1 MNTSKVFIIKS
12 ILLSL
17 VIQVCFGYANGYH
30 GKKWSYVGKRS
41 RRNHSRR
48 GTRSLVSKG
57 RRPESDDLD
66 LQNCGRIKND
76 VDYYLDELDPP
87 DESEEQDMEYK
98 QVDAGTDESGSNF
111 FEGENAVHVNP
122 CTGSISFDTNYDLVD
137 SSLPCLQETN
147 TPSPKSNQEPSPTPS
162 NLYNKVTKSSFPSPS
177 ISIEPSI
184 AVTSTKSLS
193 PSSSVIPNSSQDPS
207 MFPSSSISTRPSV
220 VITIQQTKIIESISC
235 PQQQLEICHNFNNK
249 TLEIDFKY
257 SLETT
262 DTIVHPAMVLPK
274 LEETLLQRLADK
286 LLSHCFNDQDSKL
299 SANGDNSRRFQ
310 TRRNL
315 KGNSRQLL
323 NTVVGVCSKPKDEE
337 STNGK

>member
-12 ILLSL
+12 IVLSF
-17 VIQVCFGYANGYH
+17 VIHVCFGYSNGYH
-30 GKKWSYVGKRS
+30 VKKWSHDGKRS
-41 RRNHSRR
+41 RTNHSRK

-57 RRPESDDLD
+57 GRSVSDNLD
-66 LQNCGRIKND
+66 VQNCGRIKND
-76 VDYYLDELDPP
+76 VEYYLDELDPP
-87 DESEEQDMEYK
+87 DESEEQEDE
-98 QVDAGTDESGSNF
+98 GTNESGSNS

-147 TPSPKSNQEPSPTPS
+147 TPSPKSNQEPSSAPLH
-162 NLYNKVTKSSFPSPS
+162 LYNKVTESSFPSPS
-177 ISIEPSI
+177 ISTEPSI
-184 AVTSTKSLS
+184 AVTSTMSLL
-193 PSSSVIPNSSQDPS
+193 PSSSEIPNSSQEPS
-207 MFPSSSISTRPSV
+207 MIPSLPMSTRPSV
-220 VITIQQTKIIESISC
+220 DKKIIESISC
-235 PQQQLEICHNFNNK
+235 PQQQLDICHDFNNK
-249 TLEIDFKY
+249 TLVIDFKY

-274 LEETLLQRLADK
+274 LEETLIQRLADK

-299 SANGDNSRRFQ
+299 SKNGGDNSRRFQ

-323 NTVVGVCSKPKDEE
+323 KTVVGICSKPKDEE
-337 STNGK
+337 STNGE